1 MILVELTHEMPW
13 PDSTDWDRL
22 AVRAARAA
30 IERTPHGELLTTPA
44 TVEISV
50 RLTSDDEVHALTSPH
65 PEWLRRYWIDHPL
78 PLPSGLKAD
87 KRFYDS
93 LNDE

>member
-1 MILVELTHEMPW
+1 MHEIVA
-13 PDSTDWDRL
+13 L
-22 AVRAARAA
+22 AIEDYAAR
-30 IERTPHGELLTTPA
+30 
-44 TVEISV
+44 
-50 RLTSDDEVHALTSPH
+50 HALTSPH

-87 KRFYDS
+87 KRVYDS